1 VINFIL
7 LKVSFGCTLKS
18 EDFGCLSLIL
28 LNNPKDKYYY
38 IEILS
43 KVIERLKKNKFY
55 EKLKNASE
63 HFDVDKILKENNN
76 KFSEKIN
83 KKKEIIYLKKFENK
97 KEYDFK
103 SIRENAH
110 FFISL
115 LRYSLGYITC
125 SDKNPPINAYK
136 TLFEDIKKFVE
147 IKGKDESKS
156 LIKYLIDLKD
166 IYETIEFQKRLIYF
180 FNFEVNKEKINNLR
194 GKQMGLNEFNELNTE
209 LSENSVF
216 YIFEESKP
224 NVYEKFSLITNKYKE
239 EILSVDMFE
248 SIKKTENK
256 HIITRYI
263 CKSIFTERKI
273 IIERFNLNYESS
285 IDDIENELQEEIQF
299 LLKQEYSY
307 KDLLFQ
313 IENKLYR
320 CPESYDVFIKEIMK
334 MILFIIINRKN
345 KNEKIKIDNSVNEE
359 IKEALKQIVEKEKK
373 IKDLESKISRYPFD
387 INEGEKLMSI
397 IIKSED
403 NNICVPIISKNSYKF
418 TKIEEEIYEMFNEYS
433 EKENYFTL
441 KGNKINRNKTLEEN
455 GIKDKD
461 IIIMKNN

>member
-1 VINFIL
+1 M
-7 LKVSFGCTLKS
+7 G
-18 EDFGCLSLIL
+18 E
-28 LNNPKDKYYY
+28 Y
-38 IEILS
+38 S
-43 KVIERLKKNKFY
+43 KNEEEKKNMKGEIKKF
-55 EKLKNASE
+55 
-63 HFDVDKILKENNN
+63 I
-76 KFSEKIN
+76 EKIN
-83 KKKEIIYLKKFENK
+83 NKKEIIYLKKLENK

-115 LRYSLGYITC
+115 LKNGLVYIIF
-125 SDKNPPINAYK
+125 SDGNPPINAYK
-136 TLFEDIKKFVE
+136 TLFEDIDKFVE
-147 IKGKDESKS
+147 IKGKDYSKS

-166 IYETIEFQKRLIYF
+166 IYETKEYHQRLIYF
-180 FNFEVNKEKINNLR
+180 FNFAINKEKINKLR
-194 GKQMGLNEFNELNTE
+194 GKPMGLDEFCELNTK
-209 LSENSVF
+209 LIENNVF
-216 YIFEESKP
+216 YIFEETKP
-224 NVYEKFSLITNKYKE
+224 NIYEKLSFTTNKYKE

-248 SIKKTENK
+248 SIQKTENK

-334 MILFIIINRKN
+334 IILFIIINKKN

-403 NNICVPIISKNSYKF
+403 NNICVPIIAKNSYKF
-418 TKIEEEIYEMFNEYS
+418 TKIEEEIYQIFNEYS